1 MKMTRKYQPTLMV
14 NPSWPWKKIIK
25 WADVAYG
32 IKFVALRYFNVAGAM
47 PDGSI
52 GEDHHPETHLIPII
66 LQAAAGTRDGLQIFG
81 DDYPTKDGTT
91 SATMCMSLT

>member
-1 MKMTRKYQPTLMV
+1 
-14 NPSWPWKKIIK
+14 
-25 WADVAYG
+25 
-32 IKFVALRYFNVAGAM
+32 M

>member
-1 MKMTRKYQPTLMV
+1 MH
-14 NPSWPWKKIIK
+14 

-32 IKFVALRYFNVAGAM
+32 LKFVALRYFNVAGAM

-66 LQAAAGTRDGLQIFG
+66 LQVAAGTHRLADFTVMITQPRWYQCARLC
-81 DDYPTKDGTT
+81 
-91 SATMCMSLT
+91 ACC